1 MIVKFL
7 EPSFEAQI
15 TTSEHI
21 KMFSETRTREQ
32 QPSSFVQDLLLLD
45 PVGEGHQLDQAQQL
59 GAVEEEEA
67 DGGDIRSVVSEAIKN
82 SPAIK
87 IIVYS
92 KFKASDAISHDGT
105 HTKTDSN
112 SNSKASGGNNED
124 SNDIKHE
131 TQGGNVD
138 ETKLPKLE
146 GIKIEGGRAK
156 GGEENPPNV
165 TIITTEC
172 GLEKWYWTC
181 QRFPTWNENIF

>member
-1 MIVKFL
+1 MSCVVSDRL
-7 EPSFEAQI
+7 SAGHHNI

-45 PVGEGHQLDQAQQL
+45 QGDPAEEQQL

-67 DGGDIRSVVSEAIKN
+67 DDGDIRSVVSEAIKN

-92 KFKASDAISHDGT
+92 KFKASDAISHDGA

-124 SNDIKHE
+124 SNDVKHE
-131 TQGGNVD
+131 TQGGNVE

-146 GIKIEGGRAK
+146 GIKIDDGRAK
-156 GGEENPPNV
+156 GGEDNPPNV
-165 TIITTEC
+165 TIITSEC